1 MSGGLN
7 QILKFPSEQSQF
19 DTSGNKNNVDFVL
32 PGGAVYDLS
41 RSYIAVTVDARSAT
55 AAGVEFLTKNFLNMG
70 ASMDGVAADSVTTV
84 HLPTAASIV
93 KNCHMSSQNYGKISD
108 IRRVDKYAFTK
119 SLYSK
124 TFEDDRNDV
133 GAFNPRVVENST
145 ISGNMNE
152 YNTYGTELS
161 RYKTHDVRIP
171 LKDLM
176 PYCRNSAHDG
186 VKHGQTRLHTEI
198 NFDKIGN
205 STVSL
210 SAQIHAPRTSST
222 ESADLRGTRDINAF
236 LEIQVNTATPD
247 LQRTLVTLAR
257 YGSTVQQPFFV
268 GQSLVITANY
278 TPPGGAPEA
287 VLGTT
292 RTIVEI
298 KQNADD
304 SLSLVLDAD
313 IPTTTALA
321 NGGVIAAG
329 TVADLATDATKGT
342 LNITNVELVTELV
355 QEPAPKGAV
364 TYKTV
369 LSEEDTYP
377 SLNSM
382 TRNYSIPPMCTNFY
396 VMFFKGNGV
405 VSDDQHLESYRVTI
419 DNVEQSQSVVNLG
432 SPEHLDNVMRTYQNG
447 GGELH
452 NLTEKYFT
460 CASHAEADIKGRRG
474 NMICYPTQFLNRPQQ
489 MTLNLNATAGEVLT
503 GRLVIYYDVV
513 RSV

>member
-7 QILKFPSEQSQF
+7 QVVKFPSEQSQF
-19 DTSGNKNNVDFVL
+19 DTSGSKNNIDFVL

-41 RSYIAVTVDARSAT
+41 RSYIAVTVDARSST

-84 HLPTAASIV
+84 HLPTAAAIV
-93 KNCHMSSQNYGKISD
+93 KNCHMSSQNFGKISD

-133 GAFNPRVVENST
+133 GAFNPRVVENSD
-145 ISGNMNE
+145 IAGNMNE

-176 PYCRNSAHDG
+176 PYCRSIHDG
-186 VKHGQTRLHTEI
+186 NKHGSTRLHTEI
-198 NFDKIGN
+198 NFDQFGN
-205 STVSL
+205 STV
-210 SAQIHAPRTSST
+210 AITGAIHAPRTSST
-222 ESADLRGTRDINAF
+222 EENDLRGIRDLNAF
-236 LEIQVNTATPD
+236 LAITVNTATPD
-247 LQRTLVTLAR
+247 LQRTLITLAR
-257 YGSTVQQPFFV
+257 YGSTVGQPFFV
-268 GQSLVITANY
+268 GQQLTITANY
-278 TPPGGAPEA
+278 TPPGAAAEA

-321 NGGVIAAG
+321 TGGVIAAG
-329 TVADLATDATKGT
+329 TVADLVVDVAKGT

-355 QEPAPKGAV
+355 QEPAPKGPV
-364 TYKTV
+364 TYDTV

-377 SLNSM
+377 ALNSM
-382 TRNYSIPPMCTNFY
+382 TRNYSIPPMCKNFY
-396 VMFFKGNGV
+396 VMFFKSNGV

-419 DNVEQSQSVVNLG
+419 DNVEQSQSTVNLG
-432 SPEHLDNVMRTYQNG
+432 SPEHFDNVMRTYANG
-447 GGELH
+447 GGELY

-460 CASHAEADIKGRRG
+460 CAAHAEADIKGRRG
-474 NMICYPTQFLNRPQQ
+474 NMICYPTQFLNREQK
-489 MTLNLNATAGEVLT
+489 MTLQLQASAGQNLT
-503 GRLVIYYDVV
+503 GRVILYYDVV